1 MFFSTVKQMAFVLPT
16 VSVPTEL
23 LYGFLMKQIS
33 VMLTTQFQRI
43 CIAPPKPATPVVEPD
58 DERELDQLQMDRLL
72 KWMEL
77 VFDDSFTPVPGDS
90 SDTRRSY
97 KQELFNIYRTL
108 CSDYQQYRRWK
119 QHNQSIWL
127 FSSYRRHD
135 TKGLARKL
143 LSDVRLFKEGLQLY
157 AMIERKEEH
166 AEEKLEKMNPHA

>member
-1 MFFSTVKQMAFVLPT
+1 MFFSTVKQMAFVLPAS
-16 VSVPTEL
+16 VSTEL

-43 CIAPPKPATPVVEPD
+43 CISPPKPAIPVIGPD
-58 DERELDQLQMDRLL
+58 DERELDLLQMDRLL

-77 VFDDSFTPVPGDS
+77 VFDDSFTPVPGQVE
-90 SDTRRSY
+90 TRRAY

-157 AMIERKEEH
+157 AMIERKEEI
-166 AEEKLEKMNPHA
+166 NPHA